1 MFLVEN
7 IQWHVKITTSQSC
20 PLLPEWLQQMLSSL
34 PKCIRSFAK
43 FRQKFHVLDPQVQM
57 INFSGNFWVL
67 WVSEIKHRIKDRYY
81 LEGRWCDGYPD
92 CPNGTDEGF
101 DTCGDV
107 FGCGIGVEITGA
119 SQNKLNGLYD
129 VGQDYWNNK
138 PYFKHQTKEQRY
150 PDCQFS
156 VYYSFHLAFKSLD
169 RMFFYSMMLNF
180 KNLFFTVSSKM
191 ESTLF
196 SHLPMQKVIVL
207 IWAPAGMGIK
217 ISR

>member
-7 IQWHVKITTSQSC
+7 IQWHVRITTSQLC
-20 PLLPEWLQQMLSSL
+20 PLPHEWLQQMLSSL
-34 PKCIRSFAK
+34 PKCILSFAK
-43 FRQKFHVLDPQVQM
+43 YRQKFHVLDPQVQM
-57 INFSGNFWVL
+57 LNFTGNFL
-67 WVSEIKHRIKDRYY
+67 VSWASEWKHRIKDRYY

-138 PYFKHQTKEQRY
+138 PYFKHQTKEQGF
-150 PDCQFS
+150 PDSELPAWLPF
-156 VYYSFHLAFKSLD
+156 
-169 RMFFYSMMLNF
+169 
-180 KNLFFTVSSKM
+180 
-191 ESTLF
+191 ES
-196 SHLPMQKVIVL
+196 I
-207 IWAPAGMGIK
+207 
-217 ISR
+217 